1 MTKRPEPISILAPES
16 FREKLSRRSLFQ
28 IGGAAGG
35 LALLAACGSDDE
47 DSGSSDTAGGSSDTT
62 ADGSS
67 ATPPAGSVLAEYSN
81 VINQAEGTIAMY
93 TWGDYNDPEIVGP
106 LAEST
111 LGVSMKVD
119 FYASNEDL
127 IVKLEASQGTSGFDI
142 VVPTGA
148 YIPQMIAKGLL
159 EKLDLAKI
167 PNIVN
172 VDPAYRNRDWDPD
185 EEYSVCKNWGST
197 GWMWNKAV
205 TGVDSI
211 ATWQEFI
218 DVAMN
223 QASGQTAVIDTAPNL
238 AGMYFWANGIDW
250 TTEEAADLD
259 ACEAFLVDEF
269 AQHIKAFD
277 SYPSTK
283 IAEGAYTL
291 AMAWNGDARQAL
303 VRIADA
309 GGDPEEWAWGLGAPA
324 TEIWMDLYCIA
335 AGAPNP
341 DAAHAWINWLL
352 TPEVSIQDLNYHG
365 YNSGLNNMDALLVE
379 LVPDLVDGDMIFFS
393 DEQVA
398 TMQTGAVN
406 SAQERLVE
414 ILNKVKAKAAG

>member
-159 EKLDLAKI
+159 EKLDLSKI

-185 EEYSVCKNWGST
+185 EGYSVCKNWGST

-365 YNSGLNNMDALLVE
+365 YNSGLNNMDALLAE

>member
-1 MTKRPEPISILAPES
+1 MSKRPDPVKILAPTS
-16 FREKLSRRSLFQ
+16 FRQHLSRRTLFQ
-28 IGGAAGG
+28 VGGAAAG
-35 LALLAACGSDDE
+35 LAIIGTACGSDDE
-47 DSGSSDTAGGSSDTT
+47 ESASTSGGGSDTT
-62 ADGSS
+62 AAGSG

-81 VINQAEGTIAMY
+81 VINTASGDLAMY
-93 TWGDYNDPEIVGP
+93 TWGDYNEPGIVGP
-106 LAEST
+106 LAEAA
-111 LGVSMKVD
+111 LGVTMKVD

-127 IVKLEASQGTSGFDI
+127 ITKLEASQGTSGFDI
-142 VVPTGA
+142 VVPTGP
-148 YIPQMIAKGLL
+148 YIPQMVTKGLL
-159 EKLDLAKI
+159 QKLDMSKI
-167 PNIVN
+167 PNFVN
-172 VDPAYRNRDWDPD
+172 IDPAYTNRDWDANN
-185 EEYSVCKNWGST
+185 EYSVCKNWGST
-197 GWMWNKAV
+197 GWMWNKAL

-223 QASGQTAVIDTAPNL
+223 QASGQTAVLDTAPNL

-250 TTEEAADLD
+250 TTEKAEDLD
-259 ACEAFLVDEF
+259 AYEAFIVDEF

-291 AMAWNGDARQAL
+291 AMAWNGDARQAF

-309 GGDPEEWAWGLGAPA
+309 GGDPEEWAWALGAPA
-324 TEIWMDLYCIA
+324 TEIWMDTYCIA
-335 AGAPNP
+335 TGAPNP

-352 TPEVSIQDLNYHG
+352 TPEISIADLNYHG
-365 YNSGLNNMDALLVE
+365 YNSGMKNMDALLAE

-406 SAQERLVE
+406 SAQERLVD

>member
-67 ATPPAGSVLAEYSN
+67 ATPAAGSVLAEYSN

-159 EKLDLAKI
+159 EKLDLSKI

-185 EEYSVCKNWGST
+185 EGYSVCKNWGST

-365 YNSGLNNMDALLVE
+365 YNSGLNNMDALLAE

>member
-93 TWGDYNDPEIVGP
+93 TWGDSNDPEIVGA

-159 EKLDLAKI
+159 EKLDLSKI

-365 YNSGLNNMDALLVE
+365 YNSGLNNMDALLAE

-406 SAQERLVE
+406 SSQERLVE

>member
-1 MTKRPEPISILAPES
+1 MTNRPEPISILAPES

-47 DSGSSDTAGGSSDTT
+47 DSGSSETAGGSSDTT

-211 ATWQEFI
+211 ATWQDFI

-223 QASGQTAVIDTAPNL
+223 QASGQTSVTDTAPNL
-238 AGMYFWANGIDW
+238 AGMYFWANGINW
-250 TTEEAADLD
+250 TTEDAADLD

-365 YNSGLNNMDALLVE
+365 YNSGLNNMDALLAE

-393 DEQVA
+393 DAQVA
-398 TMQTGAVN
+398 SMQTGAVN
-406 SAQERLVE
+406 SSQERLVE

>member
-67 ATPPAGSVLAEYSN
+67 ATPAAGSVLAEYSN

-159 EKLDLAKI
+159 EKLDLSKI

-185 EEYSVCKNWGST
+185 EGYSVCKNWGST

-365 YNSGLNNMDALLVE
+365 YNSGLNNMDALLAE

-406 SAQERLVE
+406 SSQERLVE

>member
-159 EKLDLAKI
+159 EKLDLSKI

-185 EEYSVCKNWGST
+185 EGYSVCKNWGST

-365 YNSGLNNMDALLVE
+365 YNSGLNNMDALLAE

-393 DEQVA
+393 DAQVA
-398 TMQTGAVN
+398 SMQTGAVN
-406 SAQERLVE
+406 SSQERLVE